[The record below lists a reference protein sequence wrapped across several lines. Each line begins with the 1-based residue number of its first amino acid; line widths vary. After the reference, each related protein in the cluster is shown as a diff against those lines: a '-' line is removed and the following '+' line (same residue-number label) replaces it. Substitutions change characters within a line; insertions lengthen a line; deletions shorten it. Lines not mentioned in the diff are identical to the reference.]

1 MASLVSEAQA
11 DHWRTAIQ
19 SRFQKAYPEQFR
31 YGVDLNR
38 ASWIPLLP
46 IGPQSTVL
54 EVGSGFGAITHALAL
69 NYAHVVSIEP
79 RERRVQFSKVR
90 IDQEH
95 LSNVDLIQTTID
107 ALPFFDA
114 SFDLIVLNGLL
125 QRIGEWSQE
134 HSPREA
140 QIHTLTVLRGLLKE
154 NGILLIGIDNRIGL
168 SVWLGG
174 VDDSGLRFTS
184 LMPRPLASFY
194 VRLRRPGFYRTL
206 FDPSKG
212 YRTCTYTVRGYRK
225 LLRAAGFRSAD
236 VWWPP
241 DGYDRPT
248 VLIRASERSEVKA
261 YSTRSRN
268 YKNRVD
274 GYTLRGVLKAW
285 TLEGTNLLVPT
296 LADGLL
302 MVAPRGDGETATKT
316 PRPDAL
322 MTAVSEVIARHGAT
336 GSHRSRHQEGV
347 VPVSLSCHSCRN
359 KAIIRVNGAGGR
371 PAAVVKVANTHL
383 PDADVIERTYRLM
396 ACLQARFDEQD
407 STLRGTIPEPI
418 GLVHAG
424 PVVASIESPAQGRM
438 LQDAAMARG
447 YFGDPPR
454 VARHLDL
461 LAAWLILAQ
470 PELKRLET
478 HSSMK
483 GIPAFWRH
491 APQAREALEGSGAA
505 RQRSVE
511 VELSWCQHG
520 DFFPENVF
528 LDHQERTLS
537 VIDWD
542 QAGPGYPPLFD
553 WFCLV
558 TGMYYTHRPVKA
570 QPPGKTVDPISFRQ
584 TYFEA
589 SWFADLILSITHR
602 MCRHFGLPRESLLQ
616 YFAEYLAVRHN
627 QFRSDSDTGGK
638 AQLAADYL
646 EEIDYLRENKDRCI
660 FGYSDGVPT
669 GRAQASA
676 ER

>member
-1 MASLVSEAQA
+1 MALLVSEAQT
-11 DHWRTAIQ
+11 DHWQTAIER
-19 SRFQKAYPEQFR
+19 RFQKAYPEQFR
-31 YGVDLNR
+31 YAVDLNR

-46 IGPQSTVL
+46 IGPQSAVL

-79 RERRVQFSKVR
+79 SERRVRFSKAR

-95 LSNVDLIQTTID
+95 LSNVDFLQTTID

-125 QRIGEWSQE
+125 RRIGEWSQE
-134 HSPREA
+134 DSPREA
-140 QIHTLTVLRGLLKE
+140 QIRTLTVLRGLLKE
-154 NGILLIGIDNRIGL
+154 NGILLLGIDNRIGL

-174 VDDSGLRFTS
+174 VDDSGLQFTS
-184 LMPRPLASFY
+184 LMPRPLASLY
-194 VRLRRPGFYRTL
+194 VRLRRPGFFRTL
-206 FDPSKG
+206 FDPTKG
-212 YRTCTYTVRGYRK
+212 YRTYTYTVRGYAK

-241 DGYDRPT
+241 DGYDRPH
-248 VLIRASERSEVKA
+248 VLIRVSARSEVRA
-261 YSTRSRN
+261 YSARSRN
-268 YKNRVD
+268 YKNRVN
-274 GYTLRGVLKAW
+274 GYSLRGVLKAW

-302 MVAPRGDGETATKT
+302 MVAPRGDGETGTNT

-322 MTAVSEVIARHGAT
+322 MTAVSEVIARHGTNGA
-336 GSHRSRHQEGV
+336 RPARHEERV
-347 VPVSLSCHSCRN
+347 VPVSLSCHSRRN
-359 KAIIRVNGAGGR
+359 KAIIRVNSAGGR

-383 PDADVIERTYRLM
+383 PGADVIERTHRLM
-396 ACLQARFDEQD
+396 ACLRARFDGQD
-407 STLRGTIPEPI
+407 STLRATIPAPI
-418 GLVHAG
+418 GLVHVG
-424 PVVASIESPAQGRM
+424 PVVASIESAAQGRM

-483 GIPAFWRH
+483 GIPAFWRQAPH
-491 APQAREALEGSGAA
+491 AGEALEGRGDG
-505 RQRSVE
+505 RQRSVQ

-558 TGMYYTHRPVKA
+558 TGMYYTHKPVKE
-570 QPPGKTVDPISFRQ
+570 QPRGRTVDVISFRQ

-589 SWFADLILSITHR
+589 SWFGDLILGITHR

-616 YFAEYLAVRHN
+616 YFAEYLAVRHH
-627 QFRSDSDTGGK
+627 QFSDDSDTGGK
-638 AQLAADYL
+638 AQLAADCLEWIAYL
-646 EEIDYLRENKDRCI
+646 SQNRDRCI
-660 FGYSDGVPT
+660 FRYSP
-669 GRAQASA
+669 A